1 MSTHQNMKKRRLI
14 KVDMRE
20 LGREPRKN
28 QMVMMLVEASESF
41 KNTKKGTGSNERT
54 AMPLLENLTCQLMCW

>member
-41 KNTKKGTGSNERT
+41 KNAKKGDRV
-54 AMPLLENLTCQLMCW
+54 Q